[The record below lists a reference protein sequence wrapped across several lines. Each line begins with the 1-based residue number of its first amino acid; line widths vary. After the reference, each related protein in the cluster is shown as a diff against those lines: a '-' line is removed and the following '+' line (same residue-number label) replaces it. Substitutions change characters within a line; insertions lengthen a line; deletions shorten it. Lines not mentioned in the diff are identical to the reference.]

1 MQTFMK
7 RVAVLAMCLVML
19 LQFAACDA
27 NDLVENATVDQLVS
41 LWSLPSTVK
50 PDKAGEHDLA
60 GGAALTYYT
69 VKNEYESHQ
78 LLLTAKDEISAYF
91 LEASDLTSP
100 EGNVLSKDNF
110 TVYMER
116 FLQVTDKAT
125 EYGSYNRPD
134 ALIPLDAALEHGE
147 LTIVNGENGALWVT
161 VYVPA
166 ETPAGTY
173 TGNFKLAVENAV
185 TDIPVTVTVND
196 YTLPETSSGKTLFS
210 WRYDRVGAGEL
221 DSSIEMME
229 TYYEFFQDYRVSL
242 QSMPLEST
250 TKEEIKE
257 AFDAYYDTLTTYTL
271 MPEPGKVPGG
281 GTLAERTKDMI
292 YYIAQLSGE
301 DGINYFEKAM
311 IYAVDEP
318 DLTNEASRTYAIT
331 MVENVNAFLQQCVD
345 VIEADTTGAYDSFK
359 QIANWEDSI
368 LNIPNIMPLTYT
380 SAEWLINS
388 AYSSNATTKAQ
399 ATAFLE
405 VVNTVCAI
413 FDMFS
418 GDYATKLLALCEQY
432 GIENIW
438 WYGCTGPRA
447 PWGNYHIGDELIRS
461 RTLSWVQAQYG
472 IEGNLYWDAAAYTDE
487 NPLYLDQYINVYEF
501 PYRRSDATW
510 PAGDGFLT
518 YPGAAYGVYG
528 PLPSLR
534 LMSIRDGMEELEMLN
549 ALKAKGTDV
558 TTLVNGVCN
567 SDSSLKADGT
577 GGFDFT
583 TSRKSLIDQI
593 SLQSKGVNFMLT
605 DTVVEGSDA
614 SVSYYADEENKVYI
628 DGELQTS
635 DGEGNYT
642 YEMDLKE
649 SSTLNVQIEAA
660 DGTKYEVSQFIANP
674 TTVLQNFDD
683 ASVLNSITVSEGGSV
698 ELAETEGYV
707 TSGSS
712 AHFQVTGKVTGDTL
726 VDAAYVPTV
735 KFDIAALNEISDL
748 TEVKL
753 LKLDAYNPGEPIN
766 IRVKIYSGSSFA
778 SVGEFTMGSGKT
790 TLSMSINTIAFSAM
804 KDADSIVFEFENSA
818 DGETANAY
826 EFYLDNM
833 VAAE

>member
-50 PDKAGEHDLA
+50 PDKEGTHDLA
-60 GGAALTYYT
+60 GAAELTYYT

-166 ETPAGTY
+166 DTPAGTY

-210 WRYDRVGAGEL
+210 WRYDRVAAGEL
-221 DSSIEMME
+221 DGSIEMMK
-229 TYYEFFQDYRVSL
+229 TYYEFFQDYRISL
-242 QSMPLEST
+242 QSLPLESM
-250 TKEEIKE
+250 TKEEVV
-257 AFDAYYDTLTTYTL
+257 DAMYKYYDTLSTYTIV
-271 MPEPGKVPGG
+271 PEPGKVPGG
-281 GTLAERTKDMI
+281 GTLVDKSKEMI
-292 YYIAQLSGE
+292 YAIASISSPE
-301 DGINYFEKAM
+301 KNYFDKAM
-311 IYAVDEP
+311 LYAVDEP
-318 DLTNEASRTYAIT
+318 DLTDADSRNYAIT
-331 MVENVNAFLQQCVD
+331 MVNNTNAFLQQCVD
-345 VIEADTTGAYDSFK
+345 VIAADTTGAYDSFK
-359 QIANWEDSI
+359 QIANWQDSI
-368 LNIPNIMPLTYT
+368 LNIPNIMPLTET
-380 SAEWLINS
+380 SAKWLIDGRSS
-388 AYSSNATTKAQ
+388 AEAI
-399 ATAFLE
+399 AFLE
-405 VVNTVCAI
+405 VINTVCPT
-413 FDMFS
+413 FDVFT
-418 GDYATKLLALCEQY
+418 GDYATNLLALCEQY

-461 RTLSWVQAQYG
+461 RTLSWVQAKYG

-487 NPLYLDQYINVYEF
+487 NPLYLDQYINVYKF
-501 PYRRSDATW
+501 PFRRSDSAW

-583 TSRKSLIDQI
+583 ASRKSLIDQI

-726 VDAAYVPTV
+726 VDAAYVPTL

-818 DGETANAY
+818 DGETASTY

-833 VAAE
+833 VSAQ